1 MKLAAINLDEL
12 KKFATELNKLVHEGT
27 GAPFLSGKKIKTIAV
42 SKEQLAQG
50 FDEAIRRIDDEIIN
64 DLPEEIINF
73 YNEYF
78 SEATEEEASG
88 AEEEASGAEEGAE
101 GTEGA
106 AIAPA
111 PAEKPEKEKR
121 TKKEKVEKP
130 KKEKVEKPKKEKK
143 EVEKSVFGHKLGS
156 QAAMLDD
163 LLKDGN
169 ETTIKELSEKSGRSE
184 LGVKSHI
191 KHLEDDRGLFFEK
204 KDGGVVKLLKG

>member
-50 FDEAIRRIDDEIIN
+50 FDGAIRGINDEIIN
-64 DLPEEIINF
+64 DLPEEIITF

-88 AEEEASGAEEGAE
+88 AEEGTEGAGEE

-106 AIAPA
+106 ETAAA
-111 PAEKPEKEKR
+111 PAEKPEKKKA
-121 TKKEKVEKP
+121 KKEKT
-130 KKEKVEKPKKEKK
+130 EKPKKEKK

-169 ETTIKELSEKSGRSE
+169 GTTIKELSEKSGRSE